1 MDRILKI
8 IQLLQLHHYTETSHV
23 VLTINLILF
32 TTIQTLFVVPNIHIV
47 EWEFVLGT
55 LVVPVPSILKFELT
69 KKEKMSSFLYFC
81 LSCDSFHANLIP
93 AVRASPIPAHASPYQ
108 FRPVL
113 CRFNL
118 TQLVPSRSSH
128 GCFFF
133 FWEFRFSTHTGL
145 ASNLCGVDKISNYE
159 STTIAPDK
167 NYALMIIYNFWHD
180 RTLKF
185 ALLMTAL

>member
-8 IQLLQLHHYTETSHV
+8 IQLLQLHHHTDNSHA

-32 TTIQTLFVVPNIHIV
+32 TTIQTLFVAPNIHIV
-47 EWEFVLGT
+47 VWEFVLGT
-55 LVVPVPSILKFELT
+55 LVVPVPSILKFELV

-93 AVRASPIPAHASPYQ
+93 VCASPTPAHASPYQ

-128 GCFFF
+128 GFFFF
-133 FWEFRFSTHTGL
+133 FWEFR
-145 ASNLCGVDKISNYE
+145 
-159 STTIAPDK
+159 
-167 NYALMIIYNFWHD
+167 
-180 RTLKF
+180 
-185 ALLMTAL
+185 